1 MEVADFRSG
10 YGFVL
15 TCSISKVGSITGSLT
30 QLRMMQPGGRCPP
43 LWACERMVHLQNQ
56 TYCQGQKDI
65 IVVVVIIIVIVVVLI
80 IIIIIII
87 IIITIIITI
96 IKFTNLG
103 VRWFRLRLEKIIG
116 ESLEFGDFSI
126 WRRAYKVDGF
136 GLQHLQVTCNLVV
149 M

>member
-30 QLRMMQPGGRCPP
+30 QLRMMQPGGRWPP

-56 TYCQGQKDI
+56 TYCQGQDDI
-65 IVVVVIIIVIVVVLI
+65 IIVVVVVIIIVIVVVLLL

-87 IIITIIITI
+87 IIITISSPSSSPSSSPLSFDEKNQQIHQPWRKMVSAEAGENYWRIT
-96 IKFTNLG
+96 G
-103 VRWFRLRLEKIIG
+103 
-116 ESLEFGDFSI
+116 I
-126 WRRAYKVDGF
+126 WRLFHMA
-136 GLQHLQVTCNLVV
+136 
-149 M
+149 